1 MSEELDR
8 PEFDDEYLDR
18 VAERLMYN
26 YDLDRDKRAGGSRF
40 DLYGQ
45 LHIESRKQFLHESI
59 NYANQN
65 VNEHLFATRHEL
77 VSVADIESAIELGH
91 ELAETGDWITADE
104 THRSTD
110 FTFVFVVPEIPE
122 SVREF
127 VHQYR
132 DRTLLRYGY
141 NGHYEVN
148 LVVVA
153 PEAEAYVAS
162 EEADVWRAFAPWADS
177 DPDPEPGLIGRI
189 RRLLKRE

>member
-1 MSEELDR
+1 MSEGPER
-8 PEFDDEYLDR
+8 PTFDDEYLDD
-18 VAERLMYN
+18 VANRLVYN
-26 YDLDRDKRAGGSRF
+26 YDLERGERAGGQRF
-40 DLYGQ
+40 ELYGRLRIQ
-45 LHIESRKQFLHESI
+45 SRKQFLHESI

-65 VNEHLFATRHEL
+65 VNEHLFATRRE
-77 VSVADIESAIELGH
+77 SGSMDDIESAIELGH
-91 ELAETGDWITADE
+91 ELAETGDWITVDE

-110 FTFVFVVPEIPE
+110 FTFVFVVPEVSE

-153 PEAEAYVAS
+153 PEVESYVAS

-177 DPDPEPGLIGRI
+177 DPDPEPRLIERI
-189 RRLLKRE
+189 RGLLKRE

>member
-1 MSEELDR
+1 MSEEPER
-8 PEFDDEYLDR
+8 PTFDDEYLDD
-18 VAERLMYN
+18 VAGRLVYN
-26 YDLDRDKRAGGSRF
+26 YDLDRDTRAGGQRF
-40 DLYGQ
+40 ELYGRLRIQ
-45 LHIESRKQFLHESI
+45 SRKQFLHESI

-65 VNEHLFATRHEL
+65 VNEHLFATRRES
-77 VSVADIESAIELGH
+77 VSVDDIESTIELGH
-91 ELAETGDWITADE
+91 ELVETGDWITADE

-110 FTFVFVVPEIPE
+110 FTFVFVVPEVSE

-153 PEAEAYVAS
+153 PEAESYVAS

-177 DPDPEPGLIGRI
+177 DPDPEPRLIERI
-189 RRLLKRE
+189 RGLLTRK

>member
-1 MSEELDR
+1 MSDEPER
-8 PEFDDEYLDR
+8 PTFDDEYLDD
-18 VAERLMYN
+18 VAARLVYN
-26 YDLDRDKRAGGSRF
+26 YDLDRDKRAGGQRF
-40 DLYGQ
+40 ELYGRLRIQ
-45 LHIESRKQFLHESI
+45 SRKQFLHESI

-65 VNEHLFATRHEL
+65 VNEHLFATRRES
-77 VSVADIESAIELGH
+77 VSVGDIESAVELGH

-110 FTFVFVVPEIPE
+110 FTFVFVVPAVPE
-122 SVREF
+122 PVREF
-127 VHQYR
+127 VHQFR

-153 PEAEAYVAS
+153 PEEDAYVAS

-177 DPDPEPGLIGRI
+177 DPDPEPRLIERI
-189 RRLLKRE
+189 RGLLTRK

>member
-1 MSEELDR
+1 MSDEPER
-8 PEFDDEYLDR
+8 PTFDDEYLDD
-18 VAERLMYN
+18 VAARLAYN
-26 YDLDRDKRAGGSRF
+26 YDLDRDKRAGGQRF
-40 DLYGQ
+40 ELYGRLRIQ
-45 LHIESRKQFLHESI
+45 SRKQFLHESI

-65 VNEHLFATRHEL
+65 VNEHLFATRRES
-77 VSVADIESAIELGH
+77 VSVGDIESAVELGH

-110 FTFVFVVPEIPE
+110 FTFVFVVPAVPE
-122 SVREF
+122 PVREF
-127 VHQYR
+127 VHQFR

-153 PEAEAYVAS
+153 PEEDAYVAS

-177 DPDPEPGLIGRI
+177 DPDPEPRLIERI
-189 RRLLKRE
+189 RGLLTRK